1 MNPRVALYKNFLKI
15 LNLDIAF
22 FILSKKINLQ
32 KIIQLLRDCVD
43 DKKVIG
49 SGIFTIEGKVLYI
62 SLPQTTLFNTIRG
75 FEFRSEK
82 T

>member
-1 MNPRVALYKNFLKI
+1 MPIF
-15 LNLDIAF
+15 
-22 FILSKKINLQ
+22 Q

-43 DKKVIG
+43 DKEVIG
-49 SGIFTIEGKVLYI
+49 SEIFIKVEKVLYS
-62 SLPQTTLFNTIRG
+62 SLPQRTLFNTIRG

>member
-1 MNPRVALYKNFLKI
+1 MPIF
-15 LNLDIAF
+15 
-22 FILSKKINLQ
+22 Q

-43 DKKVIG
+43 DKEVIG
-49 SGIFTIEGKVLYI
+49 SGIFTIEGKVLYS
-62 SLPQTTLFNTIRG
+62 SLPQTILFNTIRG